1 MKKILTLLT
10 LLLVLG
16 CAKETQFIEEVSFDI
31 PESLKIQDV
40 SGLKIESFIVEEE
53 VRMNVKLPYSG
64 EYRVKIKDIK
74 GTLVSQ
80 EIILANSGDNLLKVY
95 VSTLENSSYTISL
108 TDLNGKVLG
117 VETIV
122 VN

>member
-1 MKKILTLLT
+1 MKKLLPIFAL
-10 LLLVLG
+10 LLLVG
-16 CAKETQFIEEVSFDI
+16 CAQDDPFVEEVSFDI
-31 PESLKIQDV
+31 PESLKIESV

-64 EYRVKIKDIK
+64 QYRIKLKDIK

-80 EIILANSGDNLLKVY
+80 EIILANMGNNLLKVY
-95 VSTLENSSYTISL
+95 VSTLPKSSYTISL
-108 TDLNGKVLG
+108 TDLSGKVLG